1 VRAGHRIAVV
11 VGGGGVPLQALVTGS
26 GLVRITRMN
35 TIVAHMIP
43 IPARAI
49 FLWLLTFPMVEIQGH

>member
-11 VGGGGVPLQALVTGS
+11 VGGGGVPLHALVTGS
-26 GLVRITRMN
+26 GLVRITGMN
-35 TIVAHMIP
+35 RIVAQMIP

-49 FLWLLTFPMVEIQGH
+49 FFMITYFPDG